1 MENLSVTQQIINY
14 CKVNPN
20 SLFDVELMF
29 GNAFQCSDF
38 DSFRKYVSR
47 AKEPGCLYEVGK
59 GVYYIGKN
67 PTEEDIQKAMVDFYV
82 GNNYGMLS
90 GLSLLYKY
98 RLIEDAP
105 SYVEIKC
112 SVKRNKAIGNN
123 RIIPTK
129 TMITKDNR
137 SFRELLEILS
147 QQTKIE
153 CIENYGVLSELAKG
167 YKDEYITMH
176 LLTEYNQITF
186 VRLEKVLDTVGIE
199 NNVRNMLL
207 GL

>member
-14 CKVNPN
+14 CRSNPN
-20 SLFDVELMF
+20 TIFDVELMF
-29 GNAFQCSDF
+29 GNVFQCSDF

-47 AKEPGCLYEVGK
+47 AKEQGDLYEIGK
-59 GVYYIGKN
+59 GVYYVGKN
-67 PTEEDIQKAMVDFYV
+67 PNEEDIQKAMVDFYV
-82 GNNYGMLS
+82 DNNYGMLS

-112 SVKRNKAIGNN
+112 SVKRNKAIGNKK
-123 RIIPTK
+123 IIPTK

-137 SFRELLEILS
+137 FFRELLEILS

-153 CIENYGVLSELAKG
+153 CLKNLEVLKELAKG
-167 YKDEYITMH
+167 YKDSYTTTH
-176 LLTEYNQITF
+176 LLAEYNRIAF
-186 VRLEKVLDTVGIE
+186 VRLMALLNKEEIE
-199 NNVRNMLL
+199 NNIRNMLI

>member
-1 MENLSVTQQIINY
+1 MENLSVTKQIINY
-14 CKVNPN
+14 CKANPN
-20 SLFDVELMF
+20 TLFDVELMF
-29 GNAFQCSDF
+29 GNIFQCNDF

-47 AKEPGCLYEVGK
+47 AKETGGLYEVGK

-67 PTEEDIQKAMVDFYV
+67 PAEEDIQKAMVDFYV
-82 GNNYGMLS
+82 NNNYGMLS

-105 SYVEIKC
+105 SYVEVKC
-112 SVKRNKAIGNN
+112 SVKRNKAIGDNK
-123 RIIPTK
+123 IIPTK

-153 CIENYGVLSELAKG
+153 CLENIGVLAELAKV
-167 YKDEYITMH
+167 YKESYITAH
-176 LLTEYNQITF
+176 LLAEYNRVAF
-186 VRLEKVLDTVGIE
+186 VRLMVLLNKEGIE
-199 NNVRNMLL
+199 NSIRDMLM

>member
-1 MENLSVTQQIINY
+1 MENLFVTQQIINY
-14 CKVNPN
+14 CKANPN
-20 SLFDVELMF
+20 TLFDVELMF
-29 GNAFQCSDF
+29 GNVFQCSDF

-47 AKEPGCLYEVGK
+47 AKEPGDLYEVGK

-67 PTEEDIQKAMVDFYV
+67 PTEEDIQRAIVDFYV
-82 GNNYGMLS
+82 DNNYGMLS

-98 RLIEDAP
+98 KLIEDVP

-123 RIIPTK
+123 KIIPTK

-153 CIENYGVLSELAKG
+153 CLENVGVLSELAKE
-167 YKDEYITMH
+167 YKDEYITTH
-176 LLTEYNQITF
+176 LLVEYNRMAF
-186 VRLEKVLDTVGIE
+186 VRLMALLNKEEIE
-199 NNVRNMLL
+199 NNIRNMLM

>member
-1 MENLSVTQQIINY
+1 MLIAKIN
-14 CKVNPN
+14 
-20 SLFDVELMF
+20 
-29 GNAFQCSDF
+29 
-38 DSFRKYVSR
+38 
-47 AKEPGCLYEVGK
+47 LYEVDK

-67 PTEEDIQKAMVDFYV
+67 PNEEDIQKAMVDFYV
-82 GNNYGMLS
+82 DNNYGMLS

-98 RLIEDAP
+98 KLIEDAP

-123 RIIPTK
+123 KIIPTK

-137 SFRELLEILS
+137 SLRELLEILS

-153 CIENYGVLSELAKG
+153 CLENLEVLKELAKG
-167 YKDEYITMH
+167 YKDSYITAH
-176 LLTEYNQITF
+176 LLTEYNRIAF
-186 VRLEKVLDTVGIE
+186 VRLMTLLNMEGIE
-199 NNVRNMLL
+199 NSIRNVLM

>member
-14 CKVNPN
+14 CKANPN
-20 SLFDVELMF
+20 TLFDVELMF
-29 GNAFQCSDF
+29 GNVFQCDDF

-47 AKEPGCLYEVGK
+47 AKEQSNLCEVGK

-67 PTEEDIQKAMVDFYV
+67 LTEEDIQKAMVDFYV
-82 GNNYGMLS
+82 NNNYGMLS

-98 RLIEDAP
+98 KLIEDVP

-123 RIIPTK
+123 KIIPTK

-147 QQTKIE
+147 QQMKIE
-153 CIENYGVLSELAKG
+153 CLENLEVLKELAKG
-167 YKDEYITMH
+167 YKDSYITTH
-176 LLTEYNQITF
+176 LLAEYNRIAF
-186 VRLEKVLDTVGIE
+186 VRMMTLLNNEGIE
-199 NNVRNMLL
+199 NNIRNVLM

>member
-1 MENLSVTQQIINY
+1 MENLSVTKQIINY
-14 CKVNPN
+14 CKANPN
-20 SLFDVELMF
+20 TLFDVELMF
-29 GNAFQCSDF
+29 ANVFQCSDF

-47 AKEPGCLYEVGK
+47 AKESGDLYEVGK

-82 GNNYGMLS
+82 DNNYGMLS

-105 SYVEIKC
+105 SCVEIKC
-112 SVKRNKAIGNN
+112 SVKRNKTIGNN
-123 RIIPTK
+123 KIIPTK

-147 QQTKIE
+147 QKPKIE
-153 CIENYGVLSELAKG
+153 CLENLEVLKELAKG
-167 YKDEYITMH
+167 YKDSYITAH
-176 LLTEYNQITF
+176 LLAEYNRIAF
-186 VRLEKVLDTVGIE
+186 VRLMTLLNKEGIE
-199 NNVRNMLL
+199 NNIRNMLM

>member
-1 MENLSVTQQIINY
+1 MEKLSVAQQIINY
-14 CKVNPN
+14 CKANPN
-20 SLFDVELMF
+20 TLFDVELMF
-29 GNAFQCSDF
+29 GNVFQCSDF

-47 AKEPGCLYEVGK
+47 AKEQGNLYEVGK

-67 PTEEDIQKAMVDFYV
+67 PTEEDVQRAIVDFYV
-82 GNNYGMLS
+82 DNSYGMLS

-112 SVKRNKAIGNN
+112 FVKRNKAIGDNK
-123 RIIPTK
+123 IISTK

-153 CIENYGVLSELAKG
+153 CLENLEILKELAEG
-167 YKDEYITMH
+167 YKDSYITAH
-176 LLTEYNQITF
+176 LLAEYNRIVF
-186 VRLEKVLDTVGIE
+186 VRLMTLLNKNGIE
-199 NNVRNMLL
+199 NNIHNMLM
-207 GL
+207 GI

>member
-14 CKVNPN
+14 CRSNPN

-29 GNAFQCSDF
+29 GNIFQCRDF

-47 AKEPGCLYEVGK
+47 AKEQGCLYEVGK

-67 PTEEDIQKAMVDFYV
+67 PTEEDIQRAIVKFYV
-82 GNNYGMLS
+82 DNNYGMLS

-105 SYVEIKC
+105 SYVGIKC
-112 SVKRNKAIGNN
+112 YVKRNKAIGSNK
-123 RIIPTK
+123 IIPTK
-129 TMITKDNR
+129 TIITKDNR
-137 SFRELLEILS
+137 SLRELLEILS

-153 CIENYGVLSELAKG
+153 CFREFGSFERTCQRI
-167 YKDEYITMH
+167 
-176 LLTEYNQITF
+176 Q
-186 VRLEKVLDTVGIE
+186 RLIYYRSSFSGIQSYS
-199 NNVRNMLL
+199 LC
-207 GL
+207 

>member
-14 CKVNPN
+14 CKANQN
-20 SLFDVELMF
+20 TLFDVELMF
-29 GNAFQCSDF
+29 GNVFQCSDF

-47 AKEPGCLYEVGK
+47 AKEAGGLHEIGK
-59 GVYYIGKN
+59 GVYFLGNN

-82 GNNYGMLS
+82 DNNYGMLS

-123 RIIPTK
+123 KIVPTK

-137 SFRELLEILS
+137 SFRELLEIIS

-153 CIENYGVLSELAKG
+153 CIENVGVLSELAKG
-167 YKDEYITMH
+167 YKDEYITTH
-176 LLTEYNQITF
+176 LLTEYSRITF
-186 VRLEKVLDTVGIE
+186 VRLKTVLDNMGIE
-199 NNVRNMLL
+199 NNVQDMLL

>member
-1 MENLSVTQQIINY
+1 MEKLSVVQQIINY
-14 CKVNPN
+14 GRTHQNTI
-20 SLFDVELMF
+20 FDVEIL
-29 GNAFQCSDF
+29 ATHYFQTNDF
-38 DSFRKYVSR
+38 DSFRQYLTR
-47 AKEPGCLYEVGK
+47 ANAVLEMTQIGK

-67 PTEEDIQKAMVDFYV
+67 PSEEDIQKAMVDFYV
-82 GNNYGMLS
+82 DNNYGMLS

-98 RLIEDAP
+98 KLIEDAP
-105 SYVEIKC
+105 IYIEIKC

-153 CIENYGVLSELAKG
+153 CLENLEVLKELAKG
-167 YKDEYITMH
+167 YKDSYITAH
-176 LLTEYNQITF
+176 LLAEYNRIAF
-186 VRLEKVLDTVGIE
+186 VRLMALLNKEGIE

-207 GL
+207 G

>member
-1 MENLSVTQQIINY
+1 MENLSVTRQIINY
-14 CKVNPN
+14 CKANPN
-20 SLFDVELMF
+20 TLFDVELMF
-29 GNAFQCSDF
+29 GNVFQCGDF

-47 AKEPGCLYEVGK
+47 AKETGGLHEIGK

-82 GNNYGMLS
+82 NNNYGMLS

-98 RLIEDAP
+98 KLIEDVP

-112 SVKRNKAIGNN
+112 SAKRNKAIGDNK
-123 RIIPTK
+123 IIPTK

-137 SFRELLEILS
+137 FFRELLEILS
-147 QQTKIE
+147 QQTKIG
-153 CIENYGVLSELAKG
+153 CLENVGVLAELAKG
-167 YKDEYITMH
+167 YKDEYITTH
-176 LLTEYNQITF
+176 LLTEYNRITF
-186 VRLEKVLDTVGIE
+186 VRLEQVLNTAGIE
-199 NNVRNMLL
+199 NNVRNMLI

>member
-14 CKVNPN
+14 CKANPN
-20 SLFDVELMF
+20 TLFDVELMF
-29 GNAFQCSDF
+29 ANVFQCGDF

-47 AKEPGCLYEVGK
+47 AKEPGGLYEVGK

-67 PTEEDIQKAMVDFYV
+67 STEEDIQKAMVDFYV
-82 GNNYGMLS
+82 NNNYGMLS
-90 GLSLLYKY
+90 GLSLLFKY
-98 RLIEDAP
+98 RLIEDTP

-123 RIIPTK
+123 KIISTK
-129 TMITKDNR
+129 TMITKGNR

-153 CIENYGVLSELAKG
+153 CLENLEVLKELAKG
-167 YKDEYITMH
+167 YKDSYITAH
-176 LLTEYNQITF
+176 LLAEYNRIAF
-186 VRLEKVLDTVGIE
+186 VKLEQVLNTAEIE
-199 NNVRNMLL
+199 NNVHNMLL
-207 GL
+207 EL

>member
-1 MENLSVTQQIINY
+1 MENLSVVQQIINY
-14 CKVNPN
+14 GRTHQNTI
-20 SLFDVELMF
+20 FDVEIL
-29 GNAFQCSDF
+29 ATHYFQTNDF
-38 DSFRKYVSR
+38 DSFRQYLTR
-47 AKEPGCLYEVGK
+47 ANTVLKMTQIGK

-82 GNNYGMLS
+82 DNNYGMLS

-98 RLIEDAP
+98 RLIEDEP

-123 RIIPTK
+123 KVAPTK

-153 CIENYGVLSELAKG
+153 CIENVGVLSELAKW
-167 YKDEYITMH
+167 YKDEYITTH
-176 LLTEYNQITF
+176 LLAEYNRITF
-186 VRLEKVLDTVGIE
+186 VRLKTILDNLGIE
-199 NNVRNMLL
+199 NNTHNLL
-207 GL
+207 LRL

>member
-1 MENLSVTQQIINY
+1 MENEQVKIQIINY
-14 CKVNPN
+14 CRNNPN
-20 SLFDVELMF
+20 TIFDAELMF
-29 GNAFQCSDF
+29 GNVFQCSDF
-38 DSFRKYVSR
+38 NSFRKYVSR
-47 AKEPGCLYEVGK
+47 AKEPGDLYEVGK

-67 PTEEDIQKAMVDFYV
+67 PTEVDIQKAMVDFYV
-82 GNNYGMLS
+82 DNNYGMLS

-98 RLIEDAP
+98 KLIEDVP

-112 SVKRNKAIGNN
+112 SVKRNKAIGDNK
-123 RIIPTK
+123 IIPTK

-153 CIENYGVLSELAKG
+153 CLENLEILKELAKG
-167 YKDEYITMH
+167 YKDSYITAH
-176 LLTEYNQITF
+176 LLAEYNRIAF
-186 VRLEKVLDTVGIE
+186 VRLTALLNKEGIE
-199 NNVRNMLL
+199 NSIRDMLM

>member
-14 CKVNPN
+14 CRSNPN

-29 GNAFQCSDF
+29 GNIFQCSDF

-47 AKEPGCLYEVGK
+47 AKEKGNLYEVGK

-67 PTEEDIQKAMVDFYV
+67 PTEEDIQKAIVDFYV
-82 GNNYGMLS
+82 DNNYGMLS
-90 GLSLLYKY
+90 GLSLLYRY
-98 RLIEDAP
+98 RLIEDATRC
-105 SYVEIKC
+105 VEIKC
-112 SVKRNKAIGNN
+112 PVKRNKAIGNDK
-123 RIIPTK
+123 IIPTK

-153 CIENYGVLSELAKG
+153 CLENIGVLAELAKG
-167 YKDEYITMH
+167 YRDEFIM
-176 LLTEYNQITF
+176 I
-186 VRLEKVLDTVGIE
+186 
-199 NNVRNMLL
+199 
-207 GL
+207 